1 MNMSDLKLEETA
13 VDEFADIRPYE
24 GKEFTDALARLLA
37 NKNLVTVFRRQAW
50 PAFPEF
56 FAPVVDTL
64 CHWYLK
70 FLLRNVKTSDELHA
84 LILERLISFVVKS
97 TMSEFTST
105 GSEDLEAGK
114 HYLFISNHRDIA
126 MDPVVADYMLL
137 KRGFPS
143 FQTAFGDNLLTSR
156 EVSDAIRINKAFIV
170 QRGLEPL
177 AQLKSS
183 MTLSRYIRET
193 IYNKDSIWIA
203 QREGRAKDGDDKT
216 NPAII
221 KMFALCNRQTGLTF
235 TQYINSLN
243 IIPVAVSYEFD
254 PCDRLK
260 AREAARRMEK
270 SLKNEVYE
278 KRKNEDF
285 ISIVLG
291 IQNKK
296 GRVHVAFGKPL
307 YSEEWKNAKEVAQA
321 IDDFILTHYK
331 LWPCNYVAY
340 DIMHNSD
347 KYVKNYTKEYRDKF
361 MARFRRIP
369 QTTLPYLLGAYAK
382 PVENAELYTE

>member
-1 MNMSDLKLEETA
+1 MSDLKLEDTA

-56 FAPVVDTL
+56 LAPVVDTL

-70 FLLRNVKTSDELHA
+70 WLVKGVKTSDELHA
-84 LILERLISFVVKS
+84 LILERLISLVVKG
-97 TMSEFTST
+97 TMTELTSE
-105 GSEDLEAGK
+105 GSENLEAGK
-114 HYLFISNHRDIA
+114 HYLFVSNHRDIA

-137 KRGFPS
+137 RKGFPS
-143 FQTAFGDNLLTSR
+143 FQTAFGDNLLSSR

-193 IYNKDSIWIA
+193 IYNKDSVWIA

-235 TQYINSLN
+235 SDYINSLN

-270 SLKNEVYE
+270 SLKGETYE

-296 GRVHVAFGKPL
+296 GRVHIAFGKPL
-307 YSEEWKNAKEVAQA
+307 YREEWKNAKEVAQA
-321 IDDFILTHYK
+321 IDDFILTHYM
-331 LWPCNYVAY
+331 LWPCNYLAY
-340 DIMHNSD
+340 DIMNNTD
-347 KYVKNYTKEYRDKF
+347 KYVKKYTKEYRDKF

-369 QTTLPYLLGAYAK
+369 QTTLPYVLGAYAK
-382 PVENAELYTE
+382 PVENAELYIE

>member
-1 MNMSDLKLEETA
+1 MEDLKLEETA
-13 VDEFADIRPYE
+13 TDEFADIRPYE
-24 GKEFTDALARLLA
+24 GQEFTDALSRLLA
-37 NKNLVTVFRRQAW
+37 NKNLITVFRRQAW

-56 FAPVVDTL
+56 LAPVVDTV

-70 FLLRNVKTSDELHA
+70 MLVGKVKTSDELHS
-84 LILERLISFVVKS
+84 LILERLIKLVIKN
-97 TMSEFTST
+97 TMTEFTST
-105 GSEDLEAGK
+105 GSEELEEGK
-114 HYLFISNHRDIA
+114 HYLFMSNHRDIA
-126 MDPVVADYMLL
+126 MDPVVVDYMIIR
-137 KRGFPS
+137 RGFPS
-143 FQTAFGDNLLTSR
+143 FQTAFGDNLLSSR

-183 MTLSRYIRET
+183 LTLSRYIRET

-221 KMFALCNRQTGLTF
+221 KMFALCNRQSGMTF

-243 IIPVAVSYEFD
+243 ITPVSISYEFD

-307 YSEEWKNAKEVAQA
+307 YREDWRNAKEVAQA
-321 IDDFILTHYK
+321 VDEFILTHYK
-331 LWPCNYVAY
+331 LWPSNYLAY
-340 DIMHNSD
+340 DIMHNTD
-347 KYVKNYTKEYRDKF
+347 KYVKHYTKEYRDKF
-361 MARFRRIP
+361 MARFRRLP
-369 QTTLPYLLGAYAK
+369 PTTLPLVLGVYAK
-382 PVENAELYTE
+382 PVENAELYNK

>member
-1 MNMSDLKLEETA
+1 MEDLKLEETA
-13 VDEFADIRPYE
+13 TDEFADIRPYE
-24 GKEFTDALARLLA
+24 GQEFTDALSRLLA
-37 NKNLVTVFRRQAW
+37 NKNLITVFRRQAW

-56 FAPVVDTL
+56 LAPVVDTV

-70 FLLRNVKTSDELHA
+70 MLVGKVKTSDELHS
-84 LILERLISFVVKS
+84 LILERLIKLVIKN
-97 TMSEFTST
+97 TMTEFTST
-105 GSEDLEAGK
+105 GSEELEEGK
-114 HYLFISNHRDIA
+114 HYLFMSNHRDIA
-126 MDPVVADYMLL
+126 MDPVVVDYMIIR
-137 KRGFPS
+137 RGFPS
-143 FQTAFGDNLLTSR
+143 FQTAFGDNLLSSR

-183 MTLSRYIRET
+183 LTLSRYIRET

-221 KMFALCNRQTGLTF
+221 KMFALCNRQSGMTF

-243 IIPVAVSYEFD
+243 ITPVSISYEFD

-307 YSEEWKNAKEVAQA
+307 YREDWRNAKEVAQA
-321 IDDFILTHYK
+321 VDEFILTHYK
-331 LWPCNYVAY
+331 LWPSNYLAY
-340 DIMHNSD
+340 DIMHNTD
-347 KYVKNYTKEYRDKF
+347 KYVKHYTKEHRDKF
-361 MARFRRIP
+361 MARFRRLP
-369 QTTLPYLLGAYAK
+369 PTTLPLVLGVYAK
-382 PVENAELYTE
+382 PVENAELYNK

>member
-1 MNMSDLKLEETA
+1 MEDLKLEETA
-13 VDEFADIRPYE
+13 TDEFADIRPYE
-24 GKEFTDALARLLA
+24 GQEFTDALSRLLA
-37 NKNLVTVFRRQAW
+37 NKNLITVFRRQAW

-56 FAPVVDTL
+56 LAPVVDTV

-70 FLLRNVKTSDELHA
+70 MLVGKVKTSDELHS
-84 LILERLISFVVKS
+84 LILERLIKLVIKN
-97 TMSEFTST
+97 TMTEFTST
-105 GSEDLEAGK
+105 GSEELEEGK
-114 HYLFISNHRDIA
+114 HYLFMSNHRDIA
-126 MDPVVADYMLL
+126 MDPVVVDYMIIR
-137 KRGFPS
+137 RGFPS
-143 FQTAFGDNLLTSR
+143 FQTAFGDNLLSSR

-183 MTLSRYIRET
+183 LTLSRYIRET

-221 KMFALCNRQTGLTF
+221 KMFALCNRQSGMTF

-243 IIPVAVSYEFD
+243 ITPVSISYEFD

-270 SLKNEVYE
+270 SLRNEVYE

-296 GRVHVAFGKPL
+296 GRVHVSFGKPL
-307 YSEEWKNAKEVAQA
+307 YREDWRNAKEVAQA
-321 IDDFILTHYK
+321 VDEFILTHYK
-331 LWPCNYVAY
+331 LWPSNYLAY
-340 DIMHNSD
+340 DIMHNTD
-347 KYVKNYTKEYRDKF
+347 KYVKHYTKEYRDKF
-361 MARFRRIP
+361 MARFRRLP
-369 QTTLPYLLGAYAK
+369 PTTLPLVLGVYAK
-382 PVENAELYTE
+382 PVENAELYNK

>member
-1 MNMSDLKLEETA
+1 
-13 VDEFADIRPYE
+13 
-24 GKEFTDALARLLA
+24 
-37 NKNLVTVFRRQAW
+37 
-50 PAFPEF
+50 
-56 FAPVVDTL
+56 
-64 CHWYLK
+64 
-70 FLLRNVKTSDELHA
+70 
-84 LILERLISFVVKS
+84 
-97 TMSEFTST
+97 
-105 GSEDLEAGK
+105 
-114 HYLFISNHRDIA
+114 
-126 MDPVVADYMLL
+126 MDPVVVDYMIIR
-137 KRGFPS
+137 RGFPS
-143 FQTAFGDNLLTSR
+143 FQTAFGDNLLSSR

-183 MTLSRYIRET
+183 LTLSRYIRET

-221 KMFALCNRQTGLTF
+221 KMFALCNRQSGMTF

-243 IIPVAVSYEFD
+243 ITPVSISYEFD

-270 SLKNEVYE
+270 SLRNEVYE

-307 YSEEWKNAKEVAQA
+307 YREDWRNAKEVAQA
-321 IDDFILTHYK
+321 VDEFILTHYK
-331 LWPCNYVAY
+331 LWPSNYLAY
-340 DIMHNSD
+340 DIMHNTD
-347 KYVKNYTKEYRDKF
+347 KYVKHYTKEYRDKF
-361 MARFRRIP
+361 MARFRRLP
-369 QTTLPYLLGAYAK
+369 PTTLPLVLGVYAK
-382 PVENAELYTE
+382 PVENAELYNK

>member
-1 MNMSDLKLEETA
+1 MEDLKLEETA
-13 VDEFADIRPYE
+13 TDEFADIRPYE
-24 GKEFTDALARLLA
+24 GQEFTDALSRLLA
-37 NKNLVTVFRRQAW
+37 NKNLITVFRRQAW

-56 FAPVVDTL
+56 LAPVVDTV

-70 FLLRNVKTSDELHA
+70 MLVGKVKTSDELHS
-84 LILERLISFVVKS
+84 LILERLIKLVIKN
-97 TMSEFTST
+97 TMTEFTST
-105 GSEDLEAGK
+105 GSEDLEEGK
-114 HYLFISNHRDIA
+114 HYLFMSNHRDIA
-126 MDPVVADYMLL
+126 MDPVVVDYMIIR
-137 KRGFPS
+137 RGFPS
-143 FQTAFGDNLLTSR
+143 FQTAFGDNLLSSR

-170 QRGLEPL
+170 QRGLDPL

-183 MTLSRYIRET
+183 LTLSRYIRES

-221 KMFALCNRQTGLTF
+221 KMFALCNRQSGMTF

-243 IIPVAVSYEFD
+243 ITPVSISYEFD

-270 SLKNEVYE
+270 SLRNEVYE

-307 YSEEWKNAKEVAQA
+307 YREDWRNAKEVAQA
-321 IDDFILTHYK
+321 VDEFILTHYK
-331 LWPCNYVAY
+331 LWPSNYLAY
-340 DIMHNSD
+340 DIMHNTD
-347 KYVKNYTKEYRDKF
+347 KYVKHYTKEYRDKF
-361 MARFRRIP
+361 MARFRRLP
-369 QTTLPYLLGAYAK
+369 PTTLPLVLGVYAK
-382 PVENAELYTE
+382 PVENAELYNK

>member
-1 MNMSDLKLEETA
+1 MEDLKLEETA
-13 VDEFADIRPYE
+13 TDEFADIRPYE
-24 GKEFTDALARLLA
+24 GQEFTDALSRLLA
-37 NKNLVTVFRRQAW
+37 NKNLITVFRRQAW

-56 FAPVVDTL
+56 LAPVVDTV

-70 FLLRNVKTSDELHA
+70 MLVGKVKTSDELHS
-84 LILERLISFVVKS
+84 LILERLIKLVIKN
-97 TMSEFTST
+97 TMTEFTST
-105 GSEDLEAGK
+105 GSEDLEEGK
-114 HYLFISNHRDIA
+114 HYLFMSNHRDIA
-126 MDPVVADYMLL
+126 MDPVVVDYMIIR
-137 KRGFPS
+137 RGFPS
-143 FQTAFGDNLLTSR
+143 FQTAFGDNLLSSR

-183 MTLSRYIRET
+183 LTLSRYIRET

-221 KMFALCNRQTGLTF
+221 KMFALCNRQSGMTF

-243 IIPVAVSYEFD
+243 ITPVSISYEFD

-307 YSEEWKNAKEVAQA
+307 YREDWRNAKEVAQA
-321 IDDFILTHYK
+321 VDEFILTHYK
-331 LWPCNYVAY
+331 LWPSNYLAY
-340 DIMHNSD
+340 DIMHNTD
-347 KYVKNYTKEYRDKF
+347 KYVKHYTKEYRDKF
-361 MARFRRIP
+361 MARFRRLP
-369 QTTLPYLLGAYAK
+369 PTTLPLVLGVYAK
-382 PVENAELYTE
+382 PVENAELYNK

>member
-1 MNMSDLKLEETA
+1 MEDLKLEETA
-13 VDEFADIRPYE
+13 TDEFADIRPYE
-24 GKEFTDALARLLA
+24 GQEFTDALSRLLA
-37 NKNLVTVFRRQAW
+37 NKNLITVFRRQAW

-56 FAPVVDTL
+56 LAPVVDTV

-70 FLLRNVKTSDELHA
+70 MLVGKVKTSDELHS
-84 LILERLISFVVKS
+84 LILERLIKLVIKN
-97 TMSEFTST
+97 TMTEFTST
-105 GSEDLEAGK
+105 GSEDLEKGK
-114 HYLFISNHRDIA
+114 HYLFMSNHRDIA
-126 MDPVVADYMLL
+126 MDPVVVDYMIIR
-137 KRGFPS
+137 RGFPS
-143 FQTAFGDNLLTSR
+143 FQTAFGDNLLSSR

-183 MTLSRYIRET
+183 LTLSRYIRET

-221 KMFALCNRQTGLTF
+221 KMFALCNRQSGMTF

-243 IIPVAVSYEFD
+243 ITPVSISYEFD

-270 SLKNEVYE
+270 SLRNEVYE

-307 YSEEWKNAKEVAQA
+307 YREDWRNAKEVAQA
-321 IDDFILTHYK
+321 VDEFILTHYK
-331 LWPCNYVAY
+331 LWPSNYLAY
-340 DIMHNSD
+340 DIMHNTD
-347 KYVKNYTKEYRDKF
+347 KYVKHYTKEYRDKF
-361 MARFRRIP
+361 MARFRRLP
-369 QTTLPYLLGAYAK
+369 PTTLPLVLGVYAK
-382 PVENAELYTE
+382 PVENAELYNK

>member
-1 MNMSDLKLEETA
+1 MSDLKLEETA

-37 NKNLVTVFRRQAW
+37 NNNLVTAFRRQAW

-105 GSEDLEAGK
+105 GSEDLEEEK

-126 MDPVVADYMLL
+126 MDPVVTDYMLL
-137 KRGFPS
+137 KRGFHS

-183 MTLSRYIRET
+183 MTLSRDIRET
-193 IYNKDSIWIA
+193 SYNKDSIWIA

-235 TQYINSLN
+235 SEYINSLN

-307 YSEEWKNAKEVAQA
+307 YREEWKNAKEVAQA
-321 IDDFILTHYK
+321 IDDFILTNYK
-331 LWPCNYVAY
+331 LWPCNYLAY
-340 DIMHNSD
+340 DIMHNTD

-369 QTTLPYLLGAYAK
+369 PTTLPFVLGAYAK

>member
-1 MNMSDLKLEETA
+1 MEDLKLEETA
-13 VDEFADIRPYE
+13 TDEFADIRPYE
-24 GKEFTDALARLLA
+24 GQEFTDALSRLLA
-37 NKNLVTVFRRQAW
+37 NKNLITVFRRQAW

-56 FAPVVDTL
+56 LAPVVDTV

-70 FLLRNVKTSDELHA
+70 MLLGKVKTSDELHS
-84 LILERLISFVVKS
+84 LILERLIKLVIKN
-97 TMSEFTST
+97 TMTEFTST
-105 GSEDLEAGK
+105 GSEDLEEGK
-114 HYLFISNHRDIA
+114 HYLFMSNHRDIA
-126 MDPVVADYMLL
+126 MDPVVVDYMIIR
-137 KRGFPS
+137 RGFPS
-143 FQTAFGDNLLTSR
+143 FQTAFGDNLLSSR

-183 MTLSRYIRET
+183 LTLSRYIRET

-221 KMFALCNRQTGLTF
+221 KMFALCNRQSGMTF

-243 IIPVAVSYEFD
+243 ITPVSISYEFD

-307 YSEEWKNAKEVAQA
+307 YREDWRNAKEVAQA
-321 IDDFILTHYK
+321 VDEFILTHYK
-331 LWPCNYVAY
+331 LWPSNYLAY
-340 DIMHNSD
+340 DIMHNTD
-347 KYVKNYTKEYRDKF
+347 KYVKHYTKEYRDKF
-361 MARFRRIP
+361 MARFRRLP
-369 QTTLPYLLGAYAK
+369 PTTLPLVLGVYAK
-382 PVENAELYTE
+382 PVENAELYNK